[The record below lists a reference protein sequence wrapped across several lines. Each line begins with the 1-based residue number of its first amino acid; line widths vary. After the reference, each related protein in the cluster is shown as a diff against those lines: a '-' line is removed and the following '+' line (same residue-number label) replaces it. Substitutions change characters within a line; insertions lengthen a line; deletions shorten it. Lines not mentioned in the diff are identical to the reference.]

1 MRCRRTN
8 TGVLVLLICV
18 LAACSQPSK
27 VAKEVF
33 GNQQRLDSFL
43 ASRQITAQRLHYRGD
58 PHNPWSLASYS
69 EDSPVQVAPAQAHM
83 LQQLLQQPSSYSWNS
98 VNACLPDY
106 GVLLTFRSDSQIVR
120 IALCLECNMLGVFD
134 GDHPDRVN
142 SKNEFDP
149 VRTQLVAVAKAIF
162 PNDSVIQALK

>member
-1 MRCRRTN
+1 
-8 TGVLVLLICV
+8 
-18 LAACSQPSK
+18 
-27 VAKEVF
+27 
-33 GNQQRLDSFL
+33 
-43 ASRQITAQRLHYRGD
+43 
-58 PHNPWSLASYS
+58 
-69 EDSPVQVAPAQAHM
+69 M